1 MTEEKLN
8 NSLSG
13 FNALLMGPAGTGK
26 THAIGTLVDSGLE
39 VFFLAI
45 ETGIESL
52 SGYFTDQGKA
62 IPPNLH
68 WHLLE
73 APRAGFDTLMESAKR
88 VNTLTFEVMCKANDP
103 KRSDYDQCY
112 KLLSSLNNFVDDRTG
127 QSYGDV
133 STWGTDRV
141 LVIDGLS
148 GMATAYMDNVVGGRP
163 AIGLQDWLVAQRELT
178 KVLRMICDWCRC
190 HFVLIGHVER
200 ETDPVSG
207 ATKIMVSS
215 LGKSLSPKI
224 PAIFSDVILTVREGS
239 KWYWDTSSSLADLK
253 TRNLPIATNIKP
265 DFRLILEKWKSR
277 QV

>member
-1 MTEEKLN
+1 
-8 NSLSG
+8 
-13 FNALLMGPAGTGK
+13 
-26 THAIGTLVDSGLE
+26 
-39 VFFLAI
+39 
-45 ETGIESL
+45 
-52 SGYFTDQGKA
+52 
-62 IPPNLH
+62 
-68 WHLLE
+68 
-73 APRAGFDTLMESAKR
+73 
-88 VNTLTFEVMCKANDP
+88 MCKANDP

-253 TRNLPIATNIKP
+253 TRNLPIAANIKP
-265 DFRLILEKWKSR
+265 DFRPILEKWKSR

>member
-1 MTEEKLN
+1 M
-8 NSLSG
+8 
-13 FNALLMGPAGTGK
+13 
-26 THAIGTLVDSGLE
+26 
-39 VFFLAI
+39 
-45 ETGIESL
+45 
-52 SGYFTDQGKA
+52 
-62 IPPNLH
+62 
-68 WHLLE
+68 
-73 APRAGFDTLMESAKR
+73 
-88 VNTLTFEVMCKANDP
+88 
-103 KRSDYDQCY
+103 
-112 KLLSSLNNFVDDRTG
+112 LSSLNNFVDDRTG

-265 DFRLILEKWKSR
+265 DFRPILEKWKSR